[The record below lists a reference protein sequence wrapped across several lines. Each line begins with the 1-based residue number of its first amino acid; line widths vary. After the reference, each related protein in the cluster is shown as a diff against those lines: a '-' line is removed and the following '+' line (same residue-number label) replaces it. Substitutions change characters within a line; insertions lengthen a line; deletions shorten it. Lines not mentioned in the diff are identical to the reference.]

1 VLRCYTLH
9 SVPCLEKDMNLQQIK
24 LVLDDEDIEIR
35 TSIIKAKSFTG
46 VERKLKGEHIIA
58 ILRIDDDKYM
68 AFVEE

>member
-1 VLRCYTLH
+1 
-9 SVPCLEKDMNLQQIK
+9 LEKDMNLQQIK

>member
-1 VLRCYTLH
+1 
-9 SVPCLEKDMNLQQIK
+9 MNLQQIK

-35 TSIIKAKSFTG
+35 TPIIKSKSFTG

-58 ILRIDDDKYM
+58 ILRIDDDKYI

>member
-1 VLRCYTLH
+1 M
-9 SVPCLEKDMNLQQIK
+9 DLQQIK

-35 TSIIKAKSFTG
+35 TPIIKAKSFTG